1 MEKKI
6 IGLEKEKETLLV
18 PLYSKAL
25 ESRKDKPIILDK
37 KAVEIVNEINY
48 DFSQLKIPKKT
59 HVTLCMRVKQFD
71 NYALKFLKK
80 YPEPTIVH
88 LGCGLDSRYIR
99 VDNGFVQWYDLDYP
113 EVIELKKNFFQESDR
128 YHLISSSVTDFE
140 WINKIA
146 RKKGSFLFL
155 AEGLF
160 MYLKDEEVKNLVL
173 KLQQNFPGCLLVFD
187 CYSTLTAKH
196 IKSHPSMR
204 KTGADVYWGIDN
216 AHKIEEWNDGIIL
229 KEEWYFTQSNEIN
242 KLSLSY
248 RFLYRVAGMFKT
260 ARKAHRIL
268 VFQL

>member
-1 MEKKI
+1 M
-6 IGLEKEKETLLV
+6 LEKEKETLLV
-18 PLYSKAL
+18 PLYSKAI
-25 ESRKDKPIILDK
+25 ESRREKPILIDK

-59 HVTLCMRVKQFD
+59 HVTLCMRAKQFD
-71 NYALKFLKK
+71 NYAFKFLKK
-80 YPEPTIVH
+80 YSNCTIVH

-140 WINKIA
+140 WINKIS
-146 RKKGSFLFL
+146 KKKESYLFL

-173 KLQQNFPGCLLVFD
+173 KLQQNFPDSLLVFD

-204 KTGADVYWGIDN
+204 KTGADVYWGIDDPY
-216 AHKIEEWNDGIIL
+216 KIEKWNDGINL
-229 KEEWYFTQSNEIN
+229 KEEWYFTQSDEIN
-242 KLSLSY
+242 KLSMGY
-248 RFLYRVAGMFKT
+248 RFLYRFAGMFKT
-260 ARKAHRIL
+260 ARKAHKIL